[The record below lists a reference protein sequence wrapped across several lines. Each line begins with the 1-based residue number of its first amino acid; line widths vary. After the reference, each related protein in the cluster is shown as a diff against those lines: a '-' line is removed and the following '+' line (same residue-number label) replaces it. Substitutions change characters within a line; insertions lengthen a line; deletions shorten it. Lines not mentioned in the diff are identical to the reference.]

1 MFAVAGAS
9 ASGLES
15 RFENMRALLIYPRF
29 PESYWSFET
38 VVNLIGRKA
47 MHPPLAL
54 VTVAALLPDSWELR
68 LVDHNV
74 RDLREEEWEWA
85 DLVLLSAMLVQKK
98 DFLELIREARRR
110 GKKTVVGGP
119 YATSLPDDSL
129 AAGADY
135 LVLDEGEIT
144 IARWLDAM
152 GKGEPKGVFRAD
164 GEKPDVTRTP
174 VPRFD
179 LLELDTYTEMTVQYS
194 RGCPFLCE
202 FCDIIVLYG
211 RRPRTKEPEQ
221 MLRELERLYQ
231 LGWRRSV
238 FVVDDNFIGN
248 RRNAKQ
254 MLRVLIPWQQERGYP
269 FSFSTEASVDLAGD
283 QELMDL
289 MTAANFGS
297 VFLGIET
304 PDQASL
310 VAMRKKQNVGDSL
323 AGMVRKISQSGL
335 RVTGGFIIG
344 FDGEPAG
351 AGERIQR
358 FVEENAIPLAYF
370 SMLQALPGTALWQR
384 LEAEGR
390 LRSSEVNL
398 NQTTLTNFLP
408 DRPIEEI
415 AREYVRAFRDLYEPR
430 KYLDRTYRHYRILGR
445 APCHRNRQ
453 RIKARWKKVDW
464 RQLHAFSI
472 IVWRQG
478 ILRRTRPVFWR
489 HLFSMLRH
497 NPGGVP
503 SYLSVCAY
511 LEHFLRYRE
520 SVEERIGSQL
530 ELFLA
535 TERRVRRSDSR
546 SIPASSTGSARS
558 LSAGS
563 YPTGR

>member
-1 MFAVAGAS
+1 MFAVNRAS
-9 ASGLES
+9 ES
-15 RFENMRALLIYPRF
+15 RIENMRALLVYPLF
-29 PESYWSFET
+29 PESYWSFEAL
-38 VVNLIGRKA
+38 VRLVGRRA
-47 MHPPLAL
+47 VHPPLGL
-54 VTVAALLPDSWELR
+54 VTVAALLPASWELR
-68 LVDHNV
+68 LVDRNV

-85 DLVLLSAMLVQKK
+85 EIVLLSGMLVQKR

-129 AAGADY
+129 TAGADY

-144 IARWLDAM
+144 IPPWLDAM
-152 GKGEPKGVFRAD
+152 GRGEPAGVFRANN
-164 GEKPDVTRTP
+164 EKPDVTRTP

-179 LLELDTYTEMTVQYS
+179 LLDLDAYMEMAVQYS

-211 RRPRTKEPEQ
+211 RRPRTKSPGQ
-221 MLRELERLYQ
+221 MLRELERLYE

-248 RRNAKQ
+248 RHNAKQ
-254 MLRVLIPWQQERGYP
+254 MLRSLIPWMQEHGYP
-269 FSFSTEASVDLAGD
+269 FSFSTEASVDLASD

-310 VAMRKKQNVGDSL
+310 VAMRKKQNVRDSL
-323 AGMVRKISQSGL
+323 TGMVRKISESGL

-370 SMLQALPGTALWQR
+370 SMLQALPGTALWKR
-384 LEAEGR
+384 LEAENR
-390 LRSSEVNL
+390 LRNTDVNL

-415 AREYVRAFRDLYEPR
+415 AQEYVRAFRDLYEPR

-445 APCHRNRQ
+445 AACHRNRQ
-453 RIKARWKKVDW
+453 RKKARWKKVDW
-464 RQLHAFSI
+464 RQLYAFSI

-478 ILRRTRPVFWR
+478 ILRRTRLAFWG

-511 LEHFLRYRE
+511 LEHFILYRE
-520 SVEERIGSQL
+520 SVKECIESQL
-530 ELFLA
+530 EPFLDN
-535 TERRVRRSDSR
+535 ERRIRR
-546 SIPASSTGSARS
+546 PG
-558 LSAGS
+558 
-563 YPTGR
+563 